1 MASIGAAGAVPH
13 AKDPPHPERLLALLA
28 EIGAAADLDA
38 ALVALARGAIAL
50 LGGDQG
56 AVRAYDVDG
65 RGRHVALWVWP
76 NGTTAPDVH
85 PEPPAGSV
93 AADLKHGGAARV
105 IDDLWQLDPGLSDEE
120 RERKRQGMRSS
131 VAVSIEAG
139 GQRIGSLHIDHHEIG
154 YFSPDD
160 LTLAQMLASHAGVVI
175 ERARQ
180 VARREA
186 DAAVRRSERR
196 YRTLIEQ
203 SPLPIQVFAPD
214 GEAVAANA
222 AWERLWGVSR
232 SELEGYN
239 ILRDPQLRVKGVLP
253 FVERAFAGE
262 AVDIPPI
269 YYDPAEIG
277 KPGRAR
283 WLRAHCYAVLEDAGG
298 GTNSAHDSGRIRN
311 GGSLLEV
318 VLLIEDVTGQ
328 VEAQEQRDRLTSEL
342 RYQLDRT
349 KTITDNATSC
359 LIQLDARGYPLYINP
374 AFERVTGYTLDEIK
388 DRPVHYAV
396 HYKYPDGR
404 PYPMEECPIDSA
416 YPIMQPV
423 PYGEEVFV
431 RKDGTVFP
439 VAFAVAPLER
449 DGQNVGAVV
458 EFRDITLQKE
468 AEEERERLLALEQQA
483 RTVAEAASR
492 LRDEFLTVAAH
503 ELKTPMTSLRGY
515 AQVTLRRL
523 EREGT
528 LTAERVRTTLEAIDQ
543 QTLRLARLVEQLLDV
558 SRIASGRLDLQRQ
571 HIDVVGLVRAET
583 DGAQARTD
591 QHTLVLSV
599 SDQPLLAWV
608 DPLRLEQVLTNLLD
622 NAIRYSPEGGLIEV
636 TVSRHDERVQIAVR
650 DRGLG
655 IPAEQRDHLF
665 DRFYQAHADQH
676 RSGLGLGLFI
686 AKQIVD
692 LHGGTITAAFPEDG
706 GSRFAVSLPL

>member
-1 MASIGAAGAVPH
+1 
-13 AKDPPHPERLLALLA
+13 
-28 EIGAAADLDA
+28 
-38 ALVALARGAIAL
+38 
-50 LGGDQG
+50 
-56 AVRAYDVDG
+56 
-65 RGRHVALWVWP
+65 
-76 NGTTAPDVH
+76 
-85 PEPPAGSV
+85 
-93 AADLKHGGAARV
+93 
-105 IDDLWQLDPGLSDEE
+105 
-120 RERKRQGMRSS
+120 
-131 VAVSIEAG
+131 
-139 GQRIGSLHIDHHEIG
+139 
-154 YFSPDD
+154 
-160 LTLAQMLASHAGVVI
+160 
-175 ERARQ
+175 
-180 VARREA
+180 
-186 DAAVRRSERR
+186 
-196 YRTLIEQ
+196 
-203 SPLPIQVFAPD
+203 
-214 GEAVAANA
+214 
-222 AWERLWGVSR
+222 
-232 SELEGYN
+232 
-239 ILRDPQLRVKGVLP
+239 
-253 FVERAFAGE
+253 
-262 AVDIPPI
+262 
-269 YYDPAEIG
+269 
-277 KPGRAR
+277 
-283 WLRAHCYAVLEDAGG
+283 
-298 GTNSAHDSGRIRN
+298 
-311 GGSLLEV
+311 
-318 VLLIEDVTGQ
+318 
-328 VEAQEQRDRLTSEL
+328 
-342 RYQLDRT
+342 
-349 KTITDNATSC
+349 
-359 LIQLDARGYPLYINP
+359 INP

-388 DRPVHYAV
+388 DRPAHYTV

-458 EFRDITLQKE
+458 EFRDITQQKE

-483 RTVAEAASR
+483 RIMAEAASR

-528 LTAERVRTTLEAIDQ
+528 LTPERVRTTLKAIDQ

-558 SRIASGRLDLQRQ
+558 SRIASGRLALQRQ
-571 HIDVVGLVRAET
+571 HIDVVGLVRAEM

-608 DPLRLEQVLTNLLD
+608 DPLRLEQVLANLLD
-622 NAIRYSPEGGLIEV
+622 NAIKYSPEGGLIEV
-636 TVSRHDERVQIAVR
+636 AVSRQDERVQIAVR

-655 IPAEQRDHLF
+655 IPAEQRAHIF

-692 LHGGTITAAFPEDG
+692 LHGGTITAAFPEGG
-706 GSRFAVSLPL
+706 GSRFTVSLPLSCSGARSGGHYPTGSRS